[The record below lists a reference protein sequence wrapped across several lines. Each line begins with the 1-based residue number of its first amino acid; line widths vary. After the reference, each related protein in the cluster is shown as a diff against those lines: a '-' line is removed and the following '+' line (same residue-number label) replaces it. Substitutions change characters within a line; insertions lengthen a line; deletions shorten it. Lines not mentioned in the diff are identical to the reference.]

1 MAENQVQEAVPL
13 EDNEDIQN
21 LRQQI
26 DATNR
31 KNKELLEEKRRYVKI
46 EKSLE
51 SLGEGTD
58 VDSLIEFKRNA
69 EQTELEAK
77 GDYAKAR
84 QALEQ
89 QFREATKE
97 KDERIKELE
106 TKIKDL
112 ELIAPALSALAPL
125 VHDTD
130 YAMNALGRDNFEVQE
145 DGTVCL
151 VNGYDRLPVKEAVEK
166 ILAGSDK
173 FKWVVKQSTPQ
184 GGGAPVGRSSGAGVP
199 PGTKN
204 PFSVADFNLSEQSR
218 LYLRDR
224 DMYERLKAAAS
235 R

>member
-1 MAENQVQEAVPL
+1 MAEDQAQGAVPL

-51 SLGEGTD
+51 ALGEGTD

-84 QALEQ
+84 QTLEQ
-89 QFREATKE
+89 QFRQASKE

-106 TKIKDL
+106 AKIKDL
-112 ELIAPALSALAPL
+112 ELVAPALSALAPL

-145 DGTVCL
+145 DGTVRL
-151 VNGYDRLPVKEAVEK
+151 VNGYDRLTIKDAVEK
-166 ILAGSDK
+166 VLAGSDK
-173 FKWVVKQSTPQ
+173 FKWVVKQTAPQ
-184 GGGAPVGRSSGAGVP
+184 GGGAPVGRNTGAGVP

-204 PFSVADFNLSEQSR
+204 PFLPDSFNLSEQSR

-224 DMYERLKAAAS
+224 DMYDRLKAAAS